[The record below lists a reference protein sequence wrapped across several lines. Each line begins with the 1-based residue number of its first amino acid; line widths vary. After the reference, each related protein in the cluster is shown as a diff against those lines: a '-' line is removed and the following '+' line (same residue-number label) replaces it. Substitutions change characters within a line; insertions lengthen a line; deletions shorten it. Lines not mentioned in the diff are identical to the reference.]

1 MDSAS
6 ERIALARA
14 LHDGFAQDLVALR
27 FRVEFL
33 ADSASIDGKDAQE
46 LKKISL
52 EISQITEK
60 VRRELFNLR
69 EPVASRQDAADFD
82 ASFENVIAPFRNQIE
97 IDYTSSYLSLPAH
110 LYELLLHVTPEL
122 IRNTLKHAGASRID
136 IGIAQ
141 LENSLQF
148 NFSDNGSGGAQE
160 SELRYGLTGIR
171 ELVELNQGNF
181 SIINKGGTE
190 ICLNFPGQ
198 GSLL

>member
-148 NFSDNGSGGAQE
+148 NFSDNGNGGAQE

>member
-148 NFSDNGSGGAQE
+148 MFSDNGSGGAQE

-190 ICLNFPGQ
+190 ICLNFPSQ

>member
-14 LHDGFAQDLVALR
+14 IHDGFAQDLVALR

-33 ADSASIDGKDAQE
+33 ADSQSINGKDSLE

-69 EPVASRQDAADFD
+69 EPLSSRQDAADFD
-82 ASFENVIAPFRNQIE
+82 ASIENMIAPFRNQIE

-110 LYELLLHVTPEL
+110 LCELLLNVTPEL

-136 IGIAQ
+136 IAIAQ
-141 LENSLQF
+141 SENSLQF
-148 NFSDNGSGGAQE
+148 TFSDNGSGGAQE

-181 SIINKGGTE
+181 SIINKGGAE
-190 ICLNFPGQ
+190 ICLNFPSR

>member
-1 MDSAS
+1 LDSAS

-14 LHDGFAQDLVALR
+14 LHDGLAQDLVALR

-33 ADSASIDGKDAQE
+33 ADSPSIDNQDSLE
-46 LKKISL
+46 LKKISI

-69 EPVASRQDAADFD
+69 QPFSSRSTTSDLDSAIESA
-82 ASFENVIAPFRNQIE
+82 IAPFRAHIN
-97 IDYTSSYLSLPAH
+97 IDYTPSYTSMPAH
-110 LYELLLHVTPEL
+110 LHELFLHITPEL

-136 IGIAQ
+136 IALTQ

-148 NFSDNGSGGAQE
+148 NFSDDGRGGAHE

-171 ELVELNQGNF
+171 ELVELNKGSF
-181 SIINKGGTE
+181 AIIDEGGTK
-190 ICLNFPGQ
+190 ICLKFP
-198 GSLL
+198 SEKFLL

>member
-1 MDSAS
+1 LDSAS

>member
-1 MDSAS
+1 LDSAS

-14 LHDGFAQDLVALR
+14 LHDGLAQDLVALR

-33 ADSASIDGKDAQE
+33 ADSPSIDNQDSLE

-69 EPVASRQDAADFD
+69 QPFSSRSATSDLDIAIESA
-82 ASFENVIAPFRNQIE
+82 IAPFRTHIK
-97 IDYTSSYLSLPAH
+97 IDYKPSYRSMPNH
-110 LYELLLHVTPEL
+110 LYQLFLHITPEL

-136 IGIAQ
+136 IALAQ

-148 NFSDNGSGGAQE
+148 SFSDDGRGGAHE

-181 SIINKGGTE
+181 SIVDKGGTT
-190 ICLNFPGQ
+190 ICLSFPSQ
-198 GSLL
+198 GSSL

>member
-1 MDSAS
+1 LDSAS

-33 ADSASIDGKDAQE
+33 ADSPSIDGKDSHE
-46 LKKISL
+46 LKKVSR

-69 EPVASRQDAADFD
+69 EPLSSRQDAADFD
-82 ASFENVIAPFRNQIE
+82 ASIENVIVPFRNQIE

-110 LYELLLHVTPEL
+110 LCELLLHVTPEL

-136 IGIAQ
+136 IAIAQ

-148 NFSDNGSGGAQE
+148 IFSDNGNGGAQE
-160 SELRYGLTGIR
+160 SEHHYGITGIR
-171 ELVELNQGNF
+171 ELVELNQGEF
-181 SIINKGGTE
+181 AIINEGGTK
-190 ICLNFPGQ
+190 ICLNFPINGF
-198 GSLL
+198 SL

>member
-1 MDSAS
+1 LDSAS

-148 NFSDNGSGGAQE
+148 NFSDNGNGGAQE

>member
-1 MDSAS
+1 LDSAS

-14 LHDGFAQDLVALR
+14 LHDGLAQDLVALR

-33 ADSASIDGKDAQE
+33 SGSPSIDGKDAHE

-69 EPVASRQDAADFD
+69 EPISTRDRSSDFGP
-82 ASFENVIAPFRNQIE
+82 ALESVIAPFRSDIK
-97 IDYTSSYLSLPAH
+97 IDYKPSYTSMPDH
-110 LYELLLHVTPEL
+110 LFELFLYITPEL
-122 IRNTLKHAGASRID
+122 IRNTLKHAGASRIE
-136 IGIAQ
+136 IVITQ

-148 NFSDNGSGGAQE
+148 TFSDNGQGGAQE

-181 SIINKGGTE
+181 SIVDKGGTE
-190 ICLNFPGQ
+190 ICLNFPSQ
-198 GSLL
+198 GSSL